1 MMTYFLT
8 AFNKDS
14 SVVLNERIEA
24 DTEEHAISEA
34 KTKLQEVHA
43 EGLTHRLTL
52 NGKMI
57 LFAR

>member
-1 MMTYFLT
+1 MTYHLT

-24 DTEEHAISEA
+24 ASESEA
-34 KTKLQEVHA
+34 IHEAKSRLEKA
-43 EGLTHRLTL
+43 EASKLTHRLTCS
-52 NGKMI
+52 GKMI